1 MSKVYYI
8 TECIFTED
16 KIRNEKS
23 PIKAIKN
30 YCKYSCCCNDQE
42 SWKNCTNED
51 CFLWK
56 FRLGKSGRVKNY
68 SEEYRNTLRERMRE
82 LGKMRKQ

>member
-8 TECIFTED
+8 TEGIFTED

-51 CFLWK
+51 CFCGS
-56 FRLGKSGRVKNY
+56 LGQVRVVELKIIV
-68 SEEYRNTLRERMRE
+68 RNIEIL
-82 LGKMRKQ
+82 